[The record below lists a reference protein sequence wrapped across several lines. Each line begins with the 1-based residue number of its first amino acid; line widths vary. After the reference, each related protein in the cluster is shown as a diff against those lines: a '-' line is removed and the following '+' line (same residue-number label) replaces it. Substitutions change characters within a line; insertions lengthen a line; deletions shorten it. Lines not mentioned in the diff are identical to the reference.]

1 MNNDDVAELYSIVPI
16 GTKVVIINGVY
27 GDFGT
32 GFRDLKSGM
41 YGSDV
46 MQIQKRLKELGFFT
60 GTPNRKIWFRDRKC
74 SKKILQ
80 SKWAVCKKNN

>member
-1 MNNDDVAELYSIVPI
+1 MNNKDVAELYGIVPV
-16 GTKVVIINGVY
+16 GTKVVIVNGSY

-46 MQIQKRLKELGFFT
+46 MQIQKKLSELGFFT
-60 GTPNRKIWFRDRKC
+60 GTPNRQIWWRNRK
-74 SKKILQ
+74 SGTKILQ
-80 SKWAVCKKNN
+80 GKRIIYKENN